1 MVRLVVRDLP
11 LSDIHPSAVAS
22 AVASRCAAAQGQ
34 YWPMYER
41 LFLTHGEEWGGVPKR
56 DREVFVAFAAELG
69 LDAGAFSA
77 CQDDPATEQEVL
89 AESAAVQRL
98 GINVT
103 PTFIVNGQQL
113 RGGQPFRVFEALIRR
128 EAGR

>member
-1 MVRLVVRDLP
+1 MRFVVRDLP

-22 AVASRCAAAQGQ
+22 AVASRCAAEQGQ

-41 LFLTHGEEWGGVPKR
+41 LFLSHGEEWGGVPKR
-56 DREVFVAFAAELG
+56 DRDVFAEFAGELG
-69 LDAGAFSA
+69 LDVATFNA
-77 CQDDPATEQEVL
+77 CQSDPAAEQAVI
-89 AESAAVQRL
+89 AERDQITAL

-113 RGGQPFRVFEALIRR
+113 RGAQPLRVFEALIRQ
-128 EAGR
+128 ETE